1 MLYISC
7 TFLQGE
13 IQFEGRLDV
22 KKMWEVSVCRICR
35 MTCWL
40 KSNRGNSAVH
50 PRSLRKMLGAI
61 RNIKFSDKGSISES
75 SKPAGCSES
84 EPISSLVNLQ
94 ELPTLWTQGEG
105 CNTCPNKNCHNR
117 QVGFR
122 GSRGDTQEK
131 PYGAVRETLTD
142 VSILFGTT
150 GGYKGNEILSG
161 L

>member
-1 MLYISC
+1 MPTGFAFSILYPWRFNWKGYLYPVKCSSFNFSFSSLNSSKKPGIHPILSII
-7 TFLQGE
+7 FLW
-13 IQFEGRLDV
+13 EGF
-22 KKMWEVSVCRICR
+22 KKIWDVSVCRICR

-105 CNTCPNKNCHNR
+105 CNTCPNKNCH
-117 QVGFR
+117 
-122 GSRGDTQEK
+122 
-131 PYGAVRETLTD
+131 
-142 VSILFGTT
+142 
-150 GGYKGNEILSG
+150 
-161 L
+161 